1 MFYLFKIERCDA
13 INLLSKHET
22 FDDALAAMK
31 ESLVKKIKE
40 TKGFSITA
48 GDLTPENADKYSFE
62 FDADPL
68 TSGHPFEGGRFFV
81 AHLCELHRLVGMG
94 GVPF

>member
-22 FDDALAAMK
+22 FD
-31 ESLVKKIKE
+31 
-40 TKGFSITA
+40 
-48 GDLTPENADKYSFE
+48 
-62 FDADPL
+62 
-68 TSGHPFEGGRFFV
+68 GRFFV